1 MRALRACAVGLAL
14 SLAFGVFAP
23 VEAMPS
29 RAEAQATR
37 ASVCAPRRV
46 RPTRRA
52 ARTPTRRRRRG
63 PVVTAA
69 YIRTRAAWHRA
80 APRGLVARW
89 LANAIPPLV
98 IKPAGG
104 RAYELVPTDGVFG
117 ADALAVARD
126 AFRYRSDQQTTDIHP
141 RLLEIA
147 YRAVR
152 HFQAPYVHLISG
164 YRTTRATSR
173 HNQGRAMDIVLPG
186 VADERLAAYLRQ
198 QGFVGVGVYP
208 ISGFVHLDVRER
220 SYFWTD
226 RSGPNQPSRVR
237 TAHAGLVGRY
247 DAAARL
253 RNEMPVADLEVG
265 SEEDEEGGGGD

>member
-1 MRALRACAVGLAL
+1 VKAWRTGAVGLAL
-14 SLAFGVFAP
+14 TLAVGVFAP
-23 VEAMPS
+23 LGAVPC
-29 RAEAQATR
+29 RADADVR
-37 ASVCAPRRV
+37 ASVCAPRRA
-46 RPTRRA
+46 RTTRRP
-52 ARTPTRRRRRG
+52 ARNNSRRRRRG
-63 PVVTAA
+63 PAVTAA
-69 YIRTRAAWHRA
+69 YIRTRTAWHRP
-80 APRGLVARW
+80 APRGVVSRW
-89 LANAIPPLV
+89 LANAVPPLV
-98 IKPAGG
+98 IKPTGG
-104 RAYELVPTDGVFG
+104 RAFELVPEDGVFG
-117 ADALAVARD
+117 AEALAVARD

-164 YRTTRATSR
+164 FRTTRATSR

-186 VADERLAAYLRQ
+186 VTDERLAAYLRQ

-220 SYFWTD
+220 SYFWVD

-237 TAHAGLVGRY
+237 TANAGLVNRF

-253 RNEMPVADLEVG
+253 RNEVAVADLEVG
-265 SEEDEEGGGGD
+265 SEEDEEGGGGGD